1 VVRGSCK
8 RVTHHILDHGYYLVD
23 VDGKPTTW
31 GVWAP
36 EKLNDDPKWW
46 HERGL
51 GSVEILSHL
60 KVASRLVGEERYD
73 RAYRDL
79 IHKHHYALN
88 ALEAKISGGV
98 THDNQLLFL
107 AYYPLLQ
114 LERDPGLRALYAASL
129 KRTWDFERIEG
140 SPFWNFIYGASTGEP
155 CDVETGVEA
164 LREIP
169 LDFILWK
176 KHNSHRADLKY
187 DAALERE
194 GIKRLAR
201 PLPWTE
207 RIIHK
212 WDKSP
217 FVLDSG
223 NDLTEGDQTVWLL
236 PYWMG
241 RYHRLID

>member
-1 VVRGSCK
+1 MANR
-8 RVTHHILDHGYYLVD
+8 D
-23 VDGKPTTW
+23 
-31 GVWAP
+31 
-36 EKLNDDPKWW
+36 
-46 HERGL
+46 
-51 GSVEILSHL
+51 SVQDTS
-60 KVASRLVGEERYD
+60 
-73 RAYRDL
+73 
-79 IHKHHYALN
+79 
-88 ALEAKISGGV
+88 
-98 THDNQLLFL
+98 
-107 AYYPLLQ
+107 
-114 LERDPGLRALYAASL
+114 
-129 KRTWDFERIEG
+129 
-140 SPFWNFIYGASTGEP
+140 
-155 CDVETGVEA
+155 ET
-164 LREIP
+164 
-169 LDFILWK
+169 
-176 KHNSHRADLKY
+176 HNSHRADLKY